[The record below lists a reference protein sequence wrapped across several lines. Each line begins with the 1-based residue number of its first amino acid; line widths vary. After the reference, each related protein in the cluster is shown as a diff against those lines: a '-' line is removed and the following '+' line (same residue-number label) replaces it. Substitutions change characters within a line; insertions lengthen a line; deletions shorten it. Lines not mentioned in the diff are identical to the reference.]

1 MKTKPQ
7 SRIAGVPVA
16 KRMKAAAALLTVAV
30 AAAGCGTDGPPR
42 PVSANATAAVPRPL
56 NVQDPAEIPTAGP
69 APTCDPRA
77 SLRPP
82 ASMPKPGAMP
92 AGSTMAGIVENGRL
106 VVGIDQNA
114 YLFGFRDPGSGELV
128 GFEID
133 FAREIARALFGDP
146 AKVQFRAITTAERI
160 PMLQDKKVDLVI
172 RTMSMTCER
181 WQQVKFST
189 EYIPSRQRLLV
200 RKADKIK
207 DFPDLRGR
215 KVCATRGST
224 SIVTIAAQP
233 YGLIPVSTDSTLDCL
248 VLLQQGQVD
257 AVSTIDILLA
267 GLAAQ
272 DPTTE
277 VTGRAV
283 SDEPAGIG
291 IPQEH
296 EDMTRFVNGV
306 LERMRA
312 DGTWT
317 DIYDK
322 WLAERLGPADP
333 PAPVYRK

>member
-1 MKTKPQ
+1 MKTNTK
-7 SRIAGVPVA
+7 ITAV
-16 KRMKAAAALLTVAV
+16 LLTVV
-30 AAAGCGTDGPPR
+30 LVAAGCGTPGEPPR
-42 PVSANATAAVPRPL
+42 PVSADAEAVVPRPL
-56 NVQDPAEIPTAGP
+56 NVQDPAEIPSAAA
-69 APTCDPRA
+69 APTCNPRA

-82 ASMPKPGAMP
+82 ASMPQPGAMP
-92 AGSTMAGIVENGRL
+92 ANSTMADIAQRGRL
-106 VVGIDQNA
+106 IVGIDQNA
-114 YLFGFRDPGSGELV
+114 YLFGFRDPDTGELV

-133 FAREIARALFGDP
+133 FAREIARAIFGDP

-160 PMLQDKKVDLVI
+160 PKLQSKEVDLVI

-181 WQQVKFST
+181 WQQVSFST

-207 DFPDLRGR
+207 DFADLQGK
-215 KVCATRGST
+215 KVCATKGST

-233 YGLIPVSTDSTLDCL
+233 HHLIPVSTDSTLDCL

-272 DPTTE
+272 DPTTV
-277 VTGRAV
+277 VTGQPV

-291 IPQEH
+291 IPKEH
-296 EDMTRFVNGV
+296 QDMTRFVNGV

-317 DIYDK
+317 RIYDK
-322 WLAERLGPADP
+322 WLKERLGPATP
-333 PAPVYRK
+333 PVPVYQN

>member
-1 MKTKPQ
+1 MKTKVK
-7 SRIAGVPVA
+7 IA
-16 KRMKAAAALLTVAV
+16 AV
-30 AAAGCGTDGPPR
+30 MVTAGLAVTGCGTPDEAPR
-42 PVSANATAAVPRPL
+42 PVSAEATAVVPRPL
-56 NVQDPAEIPTAGP
+56 NVQDPAEIPSAP
-69 APTCDPRA
+69 AAPTCDPRA

-82 ASMPKPGAMP
+82 ATMPQPGSMPANT
-92 AGSTMAGIVENGRL
+92 TMADIEQRGRL

-114 YLFGFRDPGSGELV
+114 YLFGFRDPGTGELV

-133 FAREIARALFGDP
+133 FAREIARAIFGDP
-146 AKVQFRAITTAERI
+146 AKVQFQAITTAERI
-160 PMLQDKKVDLVI
+160 PKLQSKEVDLVI

-181 WQQVKFST
+181 WQQVWFSS

-200 RKADKIK
+200 RKADKVK
-207 DFPDLRGR
+207 DFADLRGK

-233 YGLIPVSTDSTLDCL
+233 HNLIPVSTDSTLDCL

-277 VTGRAV
+277 VTGQPV

-291 IPQEH
+291 IPKGQD
-296 EDMTRFVNGV
+296 DMTRFVNGV
-306 LERMRA
+306 LEKMRA

-317 DIYDK
+317 RIYDK
-322 WLAERLGPADP
+322 WLKARLGPATP
-333 PAPVYRK
+333 PAPVYRN

>member
-1 MKTKPQ
+1 MRTRTK
-7 SRIAGVPVA
+7 AT
-16 KRMKAAAALLTVAV
+16 AALLTVMMG
-30 AAAGCGTDGPPR
+30 AAGCGTPDESPR
-42 PVSANATAAVPRPL
+42 PVSADATAVVPQPL
-56 NVQDPAEIPTAGP
+56 NVQDPAEIPSAAP
-69 APTCDPRA
+69 APTCEPRA

-82 ASMPKPGAMP
+82 SSMPKPGAMP
-92 AGSTMAGIVENGRL
+92 GGSTMAEIAQRGRL

-133 FAREIARALFGDP
+133 FGREIARAIFGDP
-146 AKVQFRAITTAERI
+146 ARVQFRAITTADRI
-160 PMLQDKKVDLVI
+160 PMLQKKEVDVVI

-181 WQQVKFST
+181 WQQVSFSS

-200 RKADKIK
+200 RKADRIK
-207 DFPDLRGR
+207 DFPDLAGK

-224 SIVTIAAQP
+224 SIVTIAKQP
-233 YGLIPVSTDSTLDCL
+233 HNLIPVSTDSTLDCL

-277 VTGRAV
+277 VTGQPV

-291 IPQEH
+291 IPKEH
-296 EDMTRFVNGV
+296 DDMTRFVNGV

-317 DIYDK
+317 RIYDR
-322 WLAERLGPADP
+322 WLKERLGPAAP
-333 PAPVYRK
+333 PAPVYRN